1 MLVNVNWRYNKVL
14 DEGSKLCI
22 LGSHHYIL
30 TVCSQA
36 AQSISKLLCCSLFSL
51 FSFLISTIS
60 SIQGDG
66 HYSKGE
72 ENPIWITKKK
82 KKPNNKGKSSNFTV
96 KYYIN
101 IRFLLLWIPAW
112 IQPRLMK
119 WRLRVSTQHQFF
131 CCNFPLDSTP
141 KAFQR
146 SLDQGSLGFCT
157 KLRICA
163 HTHIGEGVSFIVIHG
178 VWVVLS
184 NEVIGY
190 HFLNFGAGLIRQ
202 HCRECY

>member
-1 MLVNVNWRYNKVL
+1 MYFRFSSLYP
-14 DEGSKLCI
+14 
-22 LGSHHYIL
+22 H
-30 TVCSQA
+30 
-36 AQSISKLLCCSLFSL
+36 SLFTGCTIHIQIAML
-51 FSFLISTIS
+51 FFVFPFFFFDLNYIIHPGWWTLFQRRGKSHLNN
-60 SIQGDG
+60 Q
-66 HYSKGE
+66 
-72 ENPIWITKKK
+72 K

-131 CCNFPLDSTP
+131 CSNFPLDSTP

-146 SLDQGSLGFCT
+146 SLDQGSLGFCA

-163 HTHIGEGVSFIVIHG
+163 RTHIGEGVSFIVIHG

-184 NEVIGY
+184 NELIGY